1 MRIDKEEVG
10 VTPLLLLGRT
20 PGEDFKIELKLEGYK
35 KGRKR
40 VKWKDKDR
48 LEIKVKLQSESAESE
63 ASSDEKTEEKETK

>member
-1 MRIDKEEVG
+1 MQIDKEEVG

-48 LEIKVKLQSESAESE
+48 LGSK
-63 ASSDEKTEEKETK
+63 